1 MDRYRVRSSTA
12 IAVTTAFVG
21 ASLFVGLLSPSAV
34 VAAPP
39 SNDVFGGATNVTV
52 GFSET
57 LDTTEATTDADDQN
71 ANANCGAPATDAS
84 VWYAFTPSD
93 DGGVIVDVS
102 GSDYSAGVI
111 VVSGVPGSFDLI
123 TCGPGAVAFFAGVGS
138 TYYVL
143 AFDDQLDGVG
153 IGGSL
158 QISFNSAPPPPSI
171 DVTVDPTGRFNK
183 DGTATLRGTFT
194 CENADFVDVFGDV
207 SQAVGRFTIRGFFG
221 FFAEGGTCDGSPH
234 EWTAE
239 VSADN
244 GKFKG
249 GRSIAVTFS
258 FACGFFECADG
269 FSSQTVHL
277 KGGR

>member
-12 IAVTTAFVG
+12 IAATTAFVG
-21 ASLFVGLLSPSAV
+21 ASLFVGLLPSSPV

-39 SNDVFGGATNVTV
+39 SNDVFGGASSVAV
-52 GFSET
+52 GFSES
-57 LDTTEATTDADDQN
+57 LNTTEATTDSDDQD

-84 VWYAFTPSD
+84 VWYAFAAGD

-111 VVSGVPGSFDLI
+111 VVSGAPGSFEII
-123 TCGPGAVAFFAGVGS
+123 TCGPGAVAFFASAGS
-138 TYYVL
+138 TYHVL

-153 IGGSL
+153 TGGSL
-158 QISFNSAPPPPSI
+158 QISFNAAPPPPAI
-171 DVTVDPTGRFNK
+171 DVTVNPTGRFNK
-183 DGTATLRGTFT
+183 NGTATLSGTFT

-221 FFAEGGTCDGSPH
+221 FFAEGGSCDGTPH
-234 EWTAE
+234 DWTAD
-239 VSADN
+239 VTADN

-249 GRSIAVTFS
+249 GKSVAVTFS
-258 FACGFFECADG
+258 FACGIFECADG
-269 FSSQTVHL
+269 FSTQIVNL